1 MISLRYSSATGA
13 EGSKHGGRTV
23 ISGFFVALNRNA
35 LRRYSTH
42 AMVVVGGEVINLLT
56 CVPKVNE
63 QSVLLHLS
71 DKR

>member
-1 MISLRYSSATGA
+1 
-13 EGSKHGGRTV
+13 
-23 ISGFFVALNRNA
+23 
-35 LRRYSTH
+35 
-42 AMVVVGGEVINLLT
+42 MVVVGGEVINLLT